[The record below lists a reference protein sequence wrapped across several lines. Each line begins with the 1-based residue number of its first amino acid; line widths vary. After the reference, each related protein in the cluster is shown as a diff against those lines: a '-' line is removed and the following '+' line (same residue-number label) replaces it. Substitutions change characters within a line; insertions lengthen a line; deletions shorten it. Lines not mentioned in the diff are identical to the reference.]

1 MLNFFLMASAQSEEE
16 DYGFFFIYAES
27 IVKNIDGWLVSYQEA
42 ERIALTDPKRFS
54 EILDFEITLG
64 ERNVVVTE
72 IDDAY
77 YQWIRVTRFSGYDAI
92 TSRSTSA
99 LGDTINGT
107 HYPAVSYTHDA
118 LIMDKGDDITVIW
131 TAVRTHG

>member
-1 MLNFFLMASAQSEEE
+1 MISAQSEEE
-16 DYGFFFIYAES
+16 DDGFFFIYAES
-27 IVKNIDGWLVSYQEA
+27 IVRNIDGWLVSYQEA
-42 ERIALTDPKRFS
+42 ERIALTDPKRFN

-64 ERNVVVTE
+64 ERDAVVTE
-72 IDDAY
+72 IDDEY

-107 HYPAVSYTHDA
+107 HYPAVTYTHDA
-118 LIMDKGDDITVIW
+118 LIMDKGDDITIIW